1 MTNDLDLFR
10 NVAPT
15 AHVTPTSF
23 RMPADATYEDFKLV
37 VNRIHSGLKM
47 FRMWL
52 ADVLNQAEARWSEDA
67 KLQLVDCVG
76 NEWRTIENWC
86 YTYRNVPPAAR
97 VLDVA
102 HSKHVEVAVLK
113 SPDLQHRILELARD
127 NELPTED
134 VRKLVSVFKR
144 EDTGMQAQY
153 ASATDATLLE
163 YLEDDDVPF
172 SDWPDNPLYS
182 NDDRMDRGV
191 APLAWHVALDEY
203 FQAATVSDME
213 REAKYRIL
221 LSLLHGG

>member
-1 MTNDLDLFR
+1 MPKD
-10 NVAPT
+10 A
-15 AHVTPTSF
+15 SF
-23 RMPADATYEDFKLV
+23 EQFQSV
-37 VNRIHSGLKM
+37 VNTLDSGIKV

-52 ADVLNQAEARWSEDA
+52 ADVLNQAEARFGDEWV
-67 KLQLVDCVG
+67 QLVARAVG
-76 NEWRTIENWC
+76 NEWRTIENWR
-86 YTYRNVPPAAR
+86 YTYRNVGAAAR
-97 VLDVA
+97 MPEVA

-134 VRKLVSVFKR
+134 VRKLVSVFKG

-163 YLEDDDVPF
+163 YLEDDDDVPF

-191 APLAWHVALDEY
+191 APLSWHVALDEY

-221 LSLLHGG
+221 LSLLHGGE